1 MARVPAHRQRQA
13 GVTGDGSGR
22 TPRQPSAAE
31 IDVFAAVQA
40 IGLTLHG
47 VEAIVRS
54 DGAPGLARDGRFMA
68 GLARHPSAEPAT
80 LVVRVEPD
88 VRDALIDE
96 APDSYYL
103 TAYYEPH
110 RVVLARLDRL
120 THEALADLLS
130 MSWRLSVP
138 AERRAEDL

>member
-1 MARVPAHRQRQA
+1 MAETEA
-13 GVTGDGSGR
+13 
-22 TPRQPSAAE
+22 
-31 IDVFAAVQA
+31 FAPVEA
-40 IGLTLHG
+40 IGLRLHG
-47 VEAIVRS
+47 VETIVRS

-68 GLARHPSAEPAT
+68 ALARHPSAEPST

-103 TAYYEPH
+103 TDYYDRH
-110 RVVLARLDRL
+110 GVVLARLDRL

-138 AERRAEDL
+138 NGAPVDHS